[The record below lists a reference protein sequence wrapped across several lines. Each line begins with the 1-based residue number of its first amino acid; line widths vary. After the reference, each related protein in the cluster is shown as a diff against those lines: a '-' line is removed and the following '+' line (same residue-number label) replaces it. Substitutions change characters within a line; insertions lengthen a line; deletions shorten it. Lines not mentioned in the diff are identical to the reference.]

1 MRLIQPMGRAMQQ
14 HGVKAGVTE
23 NDFEGTLRRRIFA
36 EDRFKLFPDGGKHRH
51 SGDQAGK

>member
-1 MRLIQPMGRAMQQ
+1 MGRAMQQ